1 MLCWLAG
8 REIAIDEDELNGA
21 VRRAELLLAAGGDPH
36 RPLDPFGRAATALAD
51 DLDTPERRATLMA
64 GLAALRDD
72 VAGLR
77 GARESLALLL
87 VRPRARLERLRAPR
101 RVLAERARGG
111 VKRAAQPARRA
122 MSFSGPRARPRASA
136 GWATSPHSRP
146 ATTGKT
152 PGARAAANTAR
163 GCRSKARFA
172 AHDAAAWRSSVE
184 ASAAV

>member
-1 MLCWLAG
+1 MARETIRDWVRSLERREPTEQWTMLCWLAG

-51 DLDTPERRATLMA
+51 DLDAPERRTTLMA

-87 VRPRARLERLRAPR
+87 ADPDLAWQVYGTA
-101 RVLAERARGG
+101 VLA
-111 VKRAAQPARRA
+111 
-122 MSFSGPRARPRASA
+122 
-136 GWATSPHSRP
+136 
-146 ATTGKT
+146 
-152 PGARAAANTAR
+152 
-163 GCRSKARFA
+163 
-172 AHDAAAWRSSVE
+172 DALAE
-184 ASAAV
+184 E